1 MQSNRLQKSVALFC
15 AKNQKTEVI
24 TMPKKSILEQL
35 VATDHEKEKVSAEI
49 EKCQNKQEQLTHQI
63 DKLLTRD
70 RKAERNARTRR
81 LIERGA
87 ILEGVFPELIELSND
102 EVQAF
107 LVEKARS
114 SAETK

>member
-1 MQSNRLQKSVALFC
+1 
-15 AKNQKTEVI
+15 
-24 TMPKKSILEQL
+24 MPKKSILEQL
-35 VATDHEKEKVSAEI
+35 AATGHEKEKVNAEI
-49 EKCQNKQEQLTHQI
+49 EKSQTKREQLTHQI

-87 ILEGVFPELIELSND
+87 ILEGIFPELVELSND

-107 LVEKARS
+107 LVEIARS
-114 SAETK
+114 SAETE

>member
-1 MQSNRLQKSVALFC
+1 
-15 AKNQKTEVI
+15 
-24 TMPKKSILEQL
+24 MPKKSILEQL
-35 VATDHEKEKVSAEI
+35 AAKDREKAKNNAEI
-49 EKCQNKQEQLTHQI
+49 YKYQNKQEQLTHQI
-63 DKLLTRD
+63 DKLLIRD

-107 LVEKARS
+107 LLEKARS
-114 SAETK
+114 STETK

>member
-1 MQSNRLQKSVALFC
+1 
-15 AKNQKTEVI
+15 
-24 TMPKKSILEQL
+24 MPKKSILEQL
-35 VATDHEKEKVSAEI
+35 ADTDHEKEKVNAEI
-49 EKCQNKQEQLTHQI
+49 EKYEKTQEQLTRQI

-87 ILEGVFPELIELSND
+87 ILEGVFPKLIELSND

-107 LVEKARS
+107 LVEKAKS
-114 SAETK
+114 STETK

>member
-1 MQSNRLQKSVALFC
+1 
-15 AKNQKTEVI
+15 
-24 TMPKKSILEQL
+24 MPKKNILEQL
-35 VATDHEKEKVSAEI
+35 AATDHEKEKVNAET
-49 EKCQNKQEQLTHQI
+49 EKLEKKQEQLTRQI

-87 ILEGVFPELIELSND
+87 ILEGVFPKLIELSND

-107 LVEKARS
+107 LVEKARTS
-114 SAETK
+114 TETK